1 MYVVREAGYHATPS
15 HRLRGEIDLGM
26 DPHTDSSDTED
37 TPETYT
43 QGMAPLSLLPTMAPI
58 KTSGDLVVFRKYG
71 ESEQDLIGTR
81 LHCLHALAKVEYI
94 SGQKIGCSWWGTIWR
109 CSRQAWNTGTSYE
122 CDEQMA
128 RGVVTYSQLR
138 RLTKPVHLKSLLSSA
153 SQARHDPRICPTQLT
168 FTTQVNTACDGKGT
182 CFVHTLSGIMNG
194 S

>member
-1 MYVVREAGYHATPS
+1 MQAHEDECEVAQNPTVGPRQMYVVREAGYHATPS

-138 RLTKPVHLKSLLSSA
+138 GLTKPVLSHISNPYYPLHRRHA
-153 SQARHDPRICPTQLT
+153 MTQEYARR
-168 FTTQVNTACDGKGT
+168 
-182 CFVHTLSGIMNG
+182 S
-194 S
+194 